1 MLRSANPGSW
11 HVFDIF
17 ARQVDRR
24 ALASVTVRADI
35 ALAIGVAAGVDA
47 RAVYEAAGLSV
58 DDALTHLD
66 ERIDVRHPGYDV
78 VFSAPKGVSVA
89 FGLAQSDVS
98 KQVRVAHAIAVQL
111 AMDYLEL
118 FVARGARGH
127 EGGGQ
132 LAACVSSD
140 GLAKDTLVDE
150 QAQLVRDLTNSKAG
164 VDIVVGP
171 AGAGKTRALRVARE
185 AWEAAGHTV
194 IGSSLAA
201 VAAQELQNGS
211 GIRST
216 SMARFLASVE
226 REGLPAGAVVVVDEA
241 SMIGTRQLLQVLQA
255 AAQAEA
261 KVVLVG
267 DPCQLSEID
276 AGGLFGALARS
287 EHALQLTANQR
298 QTEEWAREA

>member
-164 VDIVVGP
+164 VDIVSAPRVPERRGP
-171 AGAGKTRALRVARE
+171 CGSRGRRGKPRATPSSDPASRPSQRRSSRTAQVSAPPPWR
-185 AWEAAGHTV
+185 
-194 IGSSLAA
+194 GSSR
-201 VAAQELQNGS
+201 
-211 GIRST
+211 RSNERACRP
-216 SMARFLASVE
+216 ARLSW
-226 REGLPAGAVVVVDEA
+226 
-241 SMIGTRQLLQVLQA
+241 STRRA
-255 AAQAEA
+255 
-261 KVVLVG
+261 
-267 DPCQLSEID
+267 
-276 AGGLFGALARS
+276 
-287 EHALQLTANQR
+287 
-298 QTEEWAREA
+298 